1 MCCYLLQVNVY
12 TSRKALGHSLNDTK
26 TAVRQVD
33 KLITAVLSVITFVI
47 WLVLL
52 DIATT
57 KFLVVMSSQFVGL
70 AFMIGSTCKNIF
82 ESFVFVF
89 VMHPYDV
96 GDRCVIDGVALLVE
110 EIDLLTTVF
119 LKLDNEK
126 VFYPNA
132 VLVSKPISNFYRSP
146 DMGDSI
152 EFSIAFA
159 TPAAKI
165 ATLKEK
171 VTEFLVQN
179 PQNWYPEPLLMVKAI
194 ENVNK
199 LHLNLL
205 VTHTMNFQNF
215 GEKNVRRTGLII
227 ALKRILEELE
237 IDYTLLSQEVHLT
250 GHK

>member
-1 MCCYLLQVNVY
+1 MHLLKTFSWCENMCCYLLQVNVY

-96 GDRCVIDGVALLVE
+96 GDRCVIDGVAVNNFESFFFCSLL
-110 EIDLLTTVF
+110 LL
-119 LKLDNEK
+119 K
-126 VFYPNA
+126 
-132 VLVSKPISNFYRSP
+132 
-146 DMGDSI
+146 
-152 EFSIAFA
+152 
-159 TPAAKI
+159 
-165 ATLKEK
+165 
-171 VTEFLVQN
+171 
-179 PQNWYPEPLLMVKAI
+179 
-194 ENVNK
+194 
-199 LHLNLL
+199 HLNYWVFFL
-205 VTHTMNFQNF
+205 F
-215 GEKNVRRTGLII
+215 
-227 ALKRILEELE
+227 
-237 IDYTLLSQEVHLT
+237 
-250 GHK
+250 